1 MLHAKCLC
9 IVMFCESHITL
20 ILTLCSLVWLHLYLL
35 WRLKIVPVDKLMKAR
50 FQDNFEFVQWF
61 KKFFDANYTGDEYDP
76 VSARGGLE
84 MGLGKPGAP
93 ASNGSRMP
101 TSRMPASRT
110 NGSRMPRS
118 SPGKKFS
125 TF

>member
-1 MLHAKCLC
+1 
-9 IVMFCESHITL
+9 
-20 ILTLCSLVWLHLYLL
+20 
-35 WRLKIVPVDKLMKAR
+35 MKGR

-84 MGLGKPGAP
+84 IGVGKPGAP

-118 SPGKKFS
+118 SPGKKFFDIFIL
-125 TF
+125 TGEIWYYFEICHLT